1 MTGRTLIACLGNIFL
16 GDDGFGVEVA
26 RRLAGQELPEGVRVT
41 DYGIRG
47 MHLAYDLA
55 EGFDTTILVDATK
68 RGDEPG
74 TVYVIE
80 PQPARPAAADHGTDD
95 GAGGD
100 GAGGGRPLEAMSLFN
115 AHGMQPDVVLDMA
128 GTLGADAG
136 RVLVVGC
143 EPASLQ
149 EGIGLSPPVAAAVD
163 EAVRVVTRLVTAERP
178 VEDTAAAPPDDSAAA
193 PPDDS
198 AAAPPDDSAA
208 VAQNDGAA
216 VPHEDGAAAAQE
228 TARLGDKGSRRK

>member
-80 PQPARPAAADHGTDD
+80 PQRTQPPASQATDD
-95 GAGGD
+95 GAGGE
-100 GAGGGRPLEAMSLFN
+100 GAGGGSPLEAMSLFN

-143 EPASLQ
+143 EPASLE
-149 EGIGLSPPVAAAVD
+149 EGIGLSPPVAAAVG
-163 EAVRVVTRLVTAERP
+163 EAVRVVTRLVTAGRP
-178 VEDTAAAPPDDSAAA
+178 ADDSPAAPPDDSAAA
-193 PPDDS
+193 T
-198 AAAPPDDSAA
+198 
-208 VAQNDGAA
+208 QNGGAA
-216 VPHEDGAAAAQE
+216 VPHEDGAVVAQE